1 MKTAHANALFAA
13 VVLCTVAN
21 LRAEPP
27 PKPPS
32 PAERLEKMKA
42 DLNLSDA
49 QVQKLKPLLEANME
63 KMNGVRSDSSLN
75 EEQRREKSHEVR
87 KAGGEAI
94 MAVLNPEQKAK
105 FEEEMKKR
113 RKDGP
118 PGGGGPEAQRK
129 GPPPGGGQAPGGG
142 NSAGKPGPKS

>member
-1 MKTAHANALFAA
+1 MKTAHTNALFAA
-13 VVLCTVAN
+13 VALCATAN
-21 LRAEPP
+21 LSAEPP

-32 PAERLEKMKA
+32 SAERLAKMKA

-49 QVQKLKPLLEANME
+49 QAQKLKPVLEANMQ
-63 KMNGVRSDSSLN
+63 KMNALRSDSSLN
-75 EEQRREKSHEVR
+75 EEQKKAKSHEVR
-87 KAGGEAI
+87 KSGGDEI

-118 PGGGGPEAQRK
+118 PGGG
-129 GPPPGGGQAPGGG
+129 QAPGGG
-142 NSAGKPGPKS
+142 NGAGKPGPKSQ

>member
-1 MKTAHANALFAA
+1 MKMNPVNAMLAA
-13 VVLCTVAN
+13 VVLCSSASVS
-21 LRAEPP
+21 AEP

-32 PAERLEKMKA
+32 PSERLARMKT

-63 KMNGVRSDSSLN
+63 KMNALRADTSVS
-75 EEQRREKSHEVR
+75 EEQRKEKAHEIR
-87 KAGGEAI
+87 KAGADEI
-94 MAVLNPEQKAK
+94 MAVLNPDQKAK

-118 PGGGGPEAQRK
+118 PGGGGPEGQRK
-129 GPPPGGGQAPGGG
+129 GPPPGGGQPPGGG
-142 NSAGKPGPKS
+142 SGGGRPGPKPQ

>member
-1 MKTAHANALFAA
+1 MKIAHTHALFAA
-13 VVLCTVAN
+13 VVLCTAVN

-32 PAERLEKMKA
+32 PAERFEKMKA
-42 DLNLSDA
+42 ELNLSDA

-63 KMNGVRSDSSLN
+63 KMNAVRSDSSLN

-87 KAGGEAI
+87 KAGGEEI

-113 RKDGP
+113 RKEGP
-118 PGGGGPEAQRK
+118 PGGGGPEGQRK
-129 GPPPGGGQAPGGG
+129 GPPPGGG